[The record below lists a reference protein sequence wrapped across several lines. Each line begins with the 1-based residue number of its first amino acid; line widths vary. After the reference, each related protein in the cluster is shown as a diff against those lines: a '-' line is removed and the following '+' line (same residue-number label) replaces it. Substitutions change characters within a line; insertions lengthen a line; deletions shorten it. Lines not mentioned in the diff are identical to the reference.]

1 MQVLVQKGC
10 LKGAGCDSI
19 RSLTAQGKQALNEV
33 LGLKHF
39 LLDFSLIRERALQ
52 ETLIWQDYMSTP
64 APGHCRQGRP
74 PAPSALPRPPAGDR
88 PVRPA
93 GDLGRVLQPRDVQR
107 L

>member
-10 LKGAGCDSI
+10 LKGVGCDSI

-52 ETLIWQDYMSTP
+52 ETLIWQDYMVYALLLGIADKVGSTP
-64 APGHCRQGRP
+64 TSSRRSTSTPGRQPGP
-74 PAPSALPRPPAGDR
+74 GITTT
-88 PVRPA
+88 
-93 GDLGRVLQPRDVQR
+93 
-107 L
+107 